1 MKLLLDTHIL
11 LWAAADMLP
20 ARAEELLLD
29 EGNVLFFSPASIWE
43 IVIKNGL
50 GRADFQAD
58 PRGLRE
64 GLLKNHYQELPITG
78 EHALAVKD
86 LPRLHK
92 DPFDRIL
99 LAQAVCENLTF
110 LTCDKVLK
118 EYPGSI
124 IFVQP

>member
-11 LWAAADMLP
+11 LWAAAGTLP

-29 EGNVLFFSPASIWE
+29 ESNLLFFSPASIWE

-50 GRADFQAD
+50 GRTDFQVD
-58 PRGLRE
+58 PKALRE
-64 GLLKNHYQELPITG
+64 GLLKNCYHELSITG
-78 EHALAVKD
+78 EHAIAVKD
-86 LPRLHK
+86 IPPLHK

-99 LAQAVCENLTF
+99 LAQAICGGLTF

-118 EYPGSI
+118 EYPGPI
-124 IFVQP
+124 AFVQA